1 MDYKTHHDMN
11 TFHRFLSSLSVK
23 VIALCAASAMLAPTA
38 VSAQTYIKADD
49 TKALSFSSSNQ
60 TTGISSVGVVTGT
73 NANAGSVAATSAS
86 YGSTIN
92 YTAPNT
98 TGTVVVSATQVAGT
112 HSDVDY
118 CAQTSN
124 LTLTVVS
131 AVSIS
136 SQPTAQSC
144 VKDAATPPDLTVTAT
159 GGTGTGYTY
168 QWYVCDDAEKTN
180 ATEAS
185 GTGVTTASF
194 HPSVAATSS
203 NYYYCVITDAGLSS
217 NTVTSNVVQY
227 TVSSCLAA
235 PSITCAALS
244 IPANRAG
251 QLFPSSDSP
260 GAFSFSQTTSN
271 GLATTSGSIVTGSN
285 AGTGTETVKIT
296 QAAGGDYCANE
307 TGINVTV
314 TITDAVPDTLHAL
327 VGQTYS
333 DVVTVTSSN
342 TTANSITVS
351 SVNSKGTVSPTTAS
365 HNSNISYTATAA
377 GDDYIR
383 VSQSSDATYC
393 ADTYDFPVK
402 VVAAIETTGPSG
414 ATYAVGASASSLSAT
429 PSGGSGAYA
438 YQWYSCTASDKS
450 GSAIIP
456 GETSAT
462 YAGANIS
469 TASEGHQYYYCIVSE
484 ANASFPA
491 QNCTTAVADIE
502 VVEEVAKKCYSVTF
516 TTTANSK
523 GTLTGATT
531 GIFGSVAAAISAQNS
546 TVSDCGGGTAYK
558 FGASGHNV
566 GITGSFKTGDTVIVK
581 GKSPEQGTF
590 KLSSGKNTTWIS
602 DEALEGVTISA
613 EDAACGTYTFVLTS
627 NSTAI
632 YLSRNGDNNQ
642 NPYVYSITVKRCC
655 DSVGVAALTTSQAVA
670 CGANVTLAPT
680 VVGATSYQWYT
691 CSDPADSI
699 TTMAAIGDATSS
711 SYTVSSV
718 SALNNYFLIA
728 SNDAGCADTSN
739 VASIAPVNGSISVTL
754 DASDPIL
761 DGETETV
768 TLPSLG
774 VGYSATHFAL
784 VVSNTASSGTTL
796 QPCYAHTQA
805 ASGITLTSDEEGSS
819 VVSTC
824 GSITGGSST
833 TYYLQIPAGLAAGT
847 YNGSIVITDNRGT
860 SACAQGLTLNYS
872 FSVKVP
878 INVYFTGSC
887 LTPITSNDGASVT
900 IGGNTTSGT
909 DASGVITV
917 YADPDTE
924 ASLTASVSGKAFN
937 WWDLSEHSTS
947 NPYDVSVESSAID
960 IYVNFTDAR
969 SVTVFQTDGTSS
981 TVKPTTSTTYSTT
994 ADANDVKLYAQNS
1007 GSIQSSYG
1015 YSWQIGYT
1023 SGNYVTYS
1031 SEDGSDF
1038 TSLTVAT
1045 RLKSYQS
1052 GDSYANAGTH
1062 FYVQPYSNNTA
1073 TSAIDDPIDARYLWL
1088 AKTDIATDSTQTVEL
1103 PSGTQA
1109 VKLYFVGSSQSGNW
1123 NGLISSI
1130 SLAKGSGEVLSA
1142 TSHIT
1147 PKNGTTDV
1155 DTTSSIVV
1163 SLANTPYW
1171 TDGAGNYTAA
1181 TIDNV
1186 ASHIQIKRYN
1196 GSEYVVATTEFTSTA
1211 TAYDSDEDGNN
1222 DSIRVVYAPRTPTPG
1237 AMYGGTR
1244 YQVEISDLVNCE
1256 GEVVTDSISSIF
1268 DTEAAPVPVI
1278 GVFNANKSSV
1288 ADASV
1293 SFGTIF
1299 HKAVGDTVTKVYGI
1313 TNVGT
1318 GVLHIDSV
1326 ALSGYYTGGANDYYR
1341 ITKVQYNSE
1350 TPIYNDASGE
1360 RNEGEGSPTNL
1371 YSQTLS
1377 ASDTLY
1383 VSVAFFD
1390 LSGGGTIGNYL
1401 DTLRVFANVSGG
1413 VPEVASRSVMFT
1425 TSVGGFVLPYTYQ
1438 SGLANP
1444 VISATELKQDYATTD
1459 DVPSEIILPTA
1470 GISGLVPEYNVYSSE
1485 GACSSNGQSA
1495 LRVGSDNSDAGN
1507 NDYSLKIRLDN
1518 ATNGNITG
1526 KIGTLTIGWSAAG
1539 SRKLLVTS
1547 EDGATEYYATGWLAG
1562 RRCYTHSVDIHN
1574 CTTASETGST
1584 SILVQLFAA
1593 DTSALSTINYINITP
1608 CNPEYISSKCDIID
1622 LTASCTDGS
1631 FQKADSMIVLRADTT
1646 TASACGLCSGATYTG
1661 TTLTATNISVS
1672 PGATVSPSVGTPVSI
1687 NAEGY
1692 YVYTV
1697 TAEDGITSKN
1707 FYVSVQCP
1715 VSGEGGECYGDTI
1728 TYSINMDKDDKTLH
1742 VLYAGEG
1749 NASGDVTCLVPV
1761 ADAVNSTYTIHYLTD
1776 EDKPD
1781 SYIISGPTSL
1791 CVGSTGEYRLSN
1803 APESNNPKY
1812 SWTIGVL
1819 TATPAVNSFSI
1830 ANADSTSHYSPIS
1843 KEYNAD
1849 SLWYYYTGEV
1859 LRLQSPTV
1867 IAEGTV
1873 KVDLKINLGF
1883 EDEKCEVIT
1892 GRAELNVF
1900 ASMLPPT
1907 SVKSI
1912 TADCKLA
1919 NGNLEIRAIR
1929 PTVGDSLVEVDEE
1942 DTYPVISATSYGFDF
1957 VVNGDGE
1964 EGDLLESS
1972 MSVNDTTVT
1981 VSLAKTSPNLD
1992 VVVLAKNG
2000 CGTIPSDTLEVSY
2013 GSLATTW
2020 TGAVDGDWDDRDNW
2034 TAQVPKAC
2042 TDAYIPQLD
2051 TTGVDVND
2059 IAYTVENYPVVS
2071 ADAECDS
2078 IVFLPGGGA
2087 KGLQNLSYNRAI
2099 VQQTFDRNTWYTL
2112 TAPLHQMYTGDY
2124 YYTGRPSTNLKFYN
2138 TANPD
2143 NSKDYDLQFTAG
2155 IVGLNYDLYPGNGFA
2170 YRVDT
2175 FSYVGKFKRSSSST
2189 PQSVSLPRSTE
2200 SGILVP
2206 SYYKFSTITGGALG
2220 SPYAVTRT
2228 GNLPYRLAF
2237 DQNDTTGAANFG
2249 TIDTTLAAAGY
2260 HLIGNPLMTH
2270 LNFATWQG
2278 VASHGSNVDATMW
2291 IWNNHYN
2298 STTSIVTGEALPLGA
2313 SAAANNVVPPAQ
2325 AFFVHTTADNKALIF
2340 DPTQSYFYAPAS
2352 GTANIHMRA
2361 DESKNTLYIVA
2372 DDGTTKSFASL
2383 RNSELANNDFV
2394 RDEDAEKLFSAHTL
2408 SEIYTLTS
2416 GHAVDINQFNADNID
2431 IPVGVR
2437 NTGQKAEEAT
2447 TYLSFD
2453 GAESFENQSVYLLN
2467 TLTGDS
2473 VDLKL
2478 QNTYEFKYD
2487 SAHQEGALYLVFR
2500 SAEQV
2505 DPDPTDPNAPTE
2517 VEEVAD
2523 NSGVQITV
2531 HGGNTVRVISSL
2543 SDPIREIDIFSASGA
2558 RIVKLTDVNAS
2569 ARDVQ
2574 LNAGQRTV
2582 VVRAVTDNTVT
2593 TKEVLIY

>member
-1 MDYKTHHDMN
+1 MN

-23 VIALCAASAMLAPTA
+23 VIALCAASAMLAPSLA
-38 VSAQTYIKADD
+38 FADAYMKVST
-49 TKALSFSSSNQ
+49 TKALTITSLNG
-60 TTGISSVGVVTGT
+60 TTGITLSATAGDLASTSTSGTSSSV
-73 NANAGSVAATSAS
+73 
-86 YGSTIN
+86 N
-92 YTAPNT
+92 YTASEDAGDVT
-98 TGTVVVSATQVAGT
+98 ITASQGAGT
-112 HSDVDY
+112 HSATDY
-118 CAQTSN
+118 CAKEVTF
-124 LTLTVVS
+124 TIHVVS
-131 AVSIS
+131 AVTVGTAPTNQSIAYGAS
-136 SQPTAQSC
+136 APTLS
-144 VKDAATPPDLTVTAT
+144 TLGS
-159 GGTGTGYTY
+159 GGSGYYTY
-168 QWYVCDDAEKTN
+168 QWYTCNSD
-180 ATEAS
+180 
-185 GTGVTTASF
+185 GTGA
-194 HPSVAATSS
+194 VAATGTGNNTKDYSGATVSS
-203 NYYYCVITDAGLSS
+203 VGTTYYKCVITDANLSS
-217 NTVTSNVVQY
+217 NTVTTGVV
-227 TVSSCLAA
+227 
-235 PSITCAALS
+235 SITVDCVNATITQSNISVAA
-244 IPANRAG
+244 NG
-251 QLFPSSDSP
+251 KYQLAPTSNSS
-260 GAFSFSQTTSN
+260 GAFSYALTTSN
-271 GLATTSGSIVTGSN
+271 GKASVNASSGLVTGSN
-285 AGTGTETVKIT
+285 NGTGSETVRIS
-296 QAAGGDYCANE
+296 QAANGNYCL
-307 TGINVTV
+307 TTKDVTV
-314 TITDAVPDTLHAL
+314 T
-327 VGQTYS
+327 
-333 DVVTVTSSN
+333 VTAAEAEKILEG
-342 TTANSITVS
+342 TTATLTVS
-351 SVNSKGTVSPTTAS
+351 SDNKTSNSVTVSATNGSVTPTTAS
-365 HNSNISYTATAA
+365 DGDDVTYTAGSTA
-377 GDDYIR
+377 G
-383 VSQSSDATYC
+383 SSVVTFTQTGNATYC
-393 ADTYDFPVK
+393 
-402 VVAAIETTGPSG
+402 TTSATFEFNVIKLISVSG
-414 ATYAVGASASSLSAT
+414 AADAKIDVETSHSLSVSAT
-429 PSGGSGAYA
+429 GGSGSYS
-438 YQWYSCTASDKS
+438 YQWYSNDAANYETPTPIVGA
-450 GSAIIP
+450 
-456 GETSAT
+456 TSAT
-462 YAGANIS
+462 YALPSSVTDNIG
-469 TASEGHQYYYCIVSE
+469 TYYYFCVVSE
-484 ANASFPA
+484 SNGAYPVQADTSR
-491 QNCTTAVADIE
+491 VATIE
-502 VVEEVAKKCYSVTF
+502 VRTAYPKICYSVTL
-516 TTTANSK
+516 TMTSNTA
-523 GTLTGATT
+523 GTLTGATS
-531 GIFGSVAAAISAQNS
+531 GRVFGTVVGDINLSSTNTTCDDKKGYKIDNS
-546 TVSDCGGGTAYK
+546 KY
-558 FGASGHNV
+558 V
-566 GITGSFKTGDTVIVK
+566 GIQGRFLAGDTVIME
-581 GKSPEQGTF
+581 GKSPDIAASLF
-590 KLSSGKNTTWIS
+590 KISSGRNTTYIS
-602 DEALEGVTISA
+602 DSPIGGKPATAI
-613 EDAACGTYTFVLTS
+613 CGPFKFVLTS
-627 NSTAI
+627 ASSGI
-632 YLSRNGDNNQ
+632 YFYRGSSSGEGAQ
-642 NPYVYSITVKRCC
+642 NPHVASITVKRCC
-655 DSVGVAALTTSQAVA
+655 DSVGVADVTKETAVSCGSTTTFS
-670 CGANVTLAPT
+670 PSIE
-680 VVGATSYQWYT
+680 GATTYEWYT
-691 CSDPADSI
+691 CTDPADSI
-699 TTMAAIGDATSS
+699 GTKSVIGGATSS
-711 SYTVSSV
+711 SYTT
-718 SALNNYFLIA
+718 SAVTSLTNYFLIA
-728 SNDAGCADTSN
+728 YNAGGCADTSN
-739 VASIAPVNGSISVTL
+739 VATVAPSNGSISVTL
-754 DASDPIL
+754 NGSDPIT
-761 DGETETV
+761 DGMRDTV
-768 TLPSLG
+768 DLGSLS
-774 VGYSATHFAL
+774 VGYSAQSKDF
-784 VVSNTASSGTTL
+784 VISNAAPSVTTL
-796 QPCYAHTQA
+796 TLSSIVHTA
-805 ASGITLTSDEEGSS
+805 ATDGINSTTLKTAGGAAPS
-819 VVSTC
+819 C
-824 GSITGGSST
+824 GSLSGGEDCT
-833 TYYLQIPAGLAAGT
+833 LKLNIPAGFAAGT
-847 YNGSIVITDNRGT
+847 YYGMVAITDGT
-860 SACAQGLTLNYS
+860 SAPCTQTDTVVYK
-872 FSVKVP
+872 FTVSVPVN
-878 INVYFTGSC
+878 ILFTGAC
-887 LTPITSNDGASVT
+887 LAPLGNDANASVT
-900 IGGNTTSGT
+900 VGGNTISGT
-909 DASGVITV
+909 DASGIITIP
-917 YADPDTE
+917 AAPDAE
-924 ASLTASVSGKAFN
+924 LEVTASVSGKAFN
-937 WWDLSEHSTS
+937 WWDLSEHSSS
-947 NPYDVSVESSAID
+947 NPYTISVGTSEVDVV
-960 IYVNFTDAR
+960 VNFTDSRAPVVAL
-969 SVTVFQTDGTSS
+969 SC
-981 TVKPTTSTTYSTT
+981 
-994 ADANDVKLYAQNS
+994 ADSAASWVYPVANAVYGALSDVKLNALSTQSKVDSIKAIRLDY
-1007 GSIQSSYG
+1007 GSSRYL
-1015 YSWQIGYT
+1015 
-1023 SGNYVTYS
+1023 TYS
-1031 SEDGSDF
+1031 SQDGVGLG
-1038 TSLTVAT
+1038 SLSIKS
-1045 RLKSYQS
+1045 RLRKY
-1052 GDSYANAGTH
+1052 DSNYGGKGVH
-1062 FYVQPYSNNTA
+1062 LYVQPYSNATA
-1073 TSAIDDPIDARYLWL
+1073 TTTLGDPIDARWL
-1088 AKTDIATDSTQTVEL
+1088 ELGNPDIWSDSLQTVEL
-1103 PSGTQA
+1103 PGGTLA
-1109 VKLYFVGSSQSGNW
+1109 VKLYFNNAYSGDSKYQ
-1123 NGLISSI
+1123 GFISYVSF
-1130 SLAKGSGEVLSA
+1130 SKGGAETPMA

-1186 ASHIQIKRYN
+1186 TSHIQIKRYN

-1211 TAYDSDEDGNN
+1211 TAYDADSDGNN

-1237 AMYGGTR
+1237 SMYGGTR
-1244 YQVEISDLVNCE
+1244 YKVEISDLVNCE
-1256 GEVVTDSISSIF
+1256 GEEVTDSISSLF
-1268 DTEAAPVPVI
+1268 DTEEPPVPVI

-1299 HKAVGDTVTKVYGI
+1299 HKASGATVTKVYGI

-1318 GVLHIDSV
+1318 GVLRIDSV
-1326 ALSGYYTGGANDYYR
+1326 ALSGYYKGGSTDYYR

-1350 TPIYNDASGE
+1350 TPIYNNASGK
-1360 RNEGEGSPTNL
+1360 RNEGTGSPTNL
-1371 YSQTLS
+1371 YSKTLS

-1383 VSVAFFD
+1383 VSVSFFD
-1390 LSGGGTIGNYL
+1390 LPAGGTIGNYL

-1413 VPEVASRSVMFT
+1413 LPEVASRSVRFT

-1444 VISATELKQDYATTD
+1444 VISATELKQDYATTG

-1485 GACSSNGQSA
+1485 GACALNGQSA
-1495 LRVGSDNSDAGN
+1495 LRVGSNNAGH
-1507 NDYSLKIRLDN
+1507 NDYSLKIRLDHS
-1518 ATNGNITG
+1518 TNGNITG

-1539 SRKLLVTS
+1539 SRKLLITS
-1547 EDGATEYYATGWLAG
+1547 EDGATEYYATGWLSG

-1574 CTTASETGST
+1574 CTTAAETGST
-1584 SILVQLFAA
+1584 SIRVQLFAA

-1608 CNPEYISSKCDIID
+1608 CDPEYISSKCDIID

-1646 TASACGLCSGATYTG
+1646 AASACGLCSGATYTG
-1661 TTLTATNISVS
+1661 TTLTATHIDVS
-1672 PGATVSPSVGTPVSI
+1672 PGATVSPAEGTPVSI

-1697 TAEDGITSKN
+1697 TAEDGFTSKN

-1715 VSGEGGECYGDTI
+1715 VSGEGGACYGDTI

-1749 NASGDVTCLVPV
+1749 NGSGDVTCLVPV
-1761 ADAVNSTYTIHYLTD
+1761 ANAVNSTYTIHYLTED
-1776 EDKPD
+1776 DKPD
-1781 SYIISGPTSL
+1781 AYVISGPTSL

-1819 TATPAVNSFSI
+1819 AATPAVNSFSI

-1843 KEYNAD
+1843 KAYNAD

-1907 SVKSI
+1907 SVKRI

-1919 NGNLEIRAIR
+1919 NGNLEIRAIK
-1929 PTVGDSLVEVDEE
+1929 PTVGDSLVVVDAKN
-1942 DTYPVISATSYGFDF
+1942 TYPVISATSYGFDF

-1964 EGDLLESS
+1964 EGDLLERS
-1972 MSVNDTTVT
+1972 MFVSDTMVT

-2020 TGAVDGDWDDRDNW
+2020 TGAVDSDWDDRDNW

-2078 IVFLPGGGA
+2078 IIFLPGGGA

-2099 VQQTFDRNTWYTL
+2099 VQQTFDRDRWYTM

-2143 NSKDYDLQFTAG
+2143 NNKNYNLQFTAG

-2175 FSYVGKFKRSSSST
+2175 FSYVGKLKKSSSRT

-2237 DQNDTTGAANFG
+2237 DQNETTGAADFDP
-2249 TIDTTLAAAGY
+2249 IDTTLAAAGY

-2270 LNFATWQG
+2270 LNFAAWQG
-2278 VASHGSNVDATMW
+2278 VSGHGSNVDATMW

-2298 STTSIVTGEALPLGA
+2298 STTSVVTGEALPLGA
-2313 SAAANNVVPPAQ
+2313 SAAANKVVPPAQ
-2325 AFFVHTTADNKALIF
+2325 AFFVHTTANNKALRF

-2372 DDGTTKSFASL
+2372 DDGKTKSFASL

-2408 SEIYTLTS
+2408 SEIYTLTN

-2437 NTGQKAEEAT
+2437 NSGQKAEEAT
-2447 TYLSFD
+2447 THLTFD

-2505 DPDPTDPNAPTE
+2505 DPDPTDPNAPTD

-2569 ARDVQ
+2569 TRDVQ